1 MDSQRI
7 LGSLVDHQAMSS
19 VILVDAQVSGNQST
33 SEARRQLQEALGQT
47 TCTNSIIARSV
58 ELFSM
63 AITATLVFIFL
74 QLPPVEA
81 WLTRYIPDFEYRLIA
96 KAFLFFVIVYL
107 FDRLIVF
114 IRDEIDICDFR
125 DF

>member
-7 LGSLVDHQAMSS
+7 LGSFVNNQGMSGI
-19 VILVDAQVSGNQST
+19 ILVDAPVSGNQT
-33 SEARRQLQEALGQT
+33 SLQARQQLQEALGQT

-58 ELFSM
+58 ELFAM
-63 AITATLVFIFL
+63 AIAATLVFIFL

-81 WLTRYIPDFEYRLIA
+81 WLERYIPNFEYRLIS
-96 KAFLFFVIVYL
+96 KALLFFVIVYL
-107 FDRLIVF
+107 LDRLIVF
-114 IRDEIDICDFR
+114 VRDEIDICDFR

>member
-7 LGSLVDHQAMSS
+7 LGSFVNNQAMSGI
-19 VILVDAQVSGNQST
+19 ILVDAPVSGNQT
-33 SEARRQLQEALGQT
+33 TLQARQQLQEALGQT

-58 ELFSM
+58 ELFAM
-63 AITATLVFIFL
+63 AIVATLVFIFL

-81 WLTRYIPDFEYRLIA
+81 WLARYIPDFEYRLIS
-96 KAFLFFVIVYL
+96 KALLFFVIVYL
-107 FDRLIVF
+107 LDRLIVF
-114 IRDEIDICDFR
+114 VRDEIDVCDFR